1 MRILFNYQHDHPHR
15 YEIELDDLNWADIVS
30 ALIRHGI
37 GTALAYIDDNNEV
50 VCHPPTDKE
59 IEGKGLIVLVK
70 SSETPD
76 VEVVKEALS
85 HYRDFINK
93 WHNLQKQAT
102 QEDSNVSKA
111 ADQP

>member
-1 MRILFNYQHDHPHR
+1 MSLAHPEPTNERTQH
-15 YEIELDDLNWADIVS
+15 LLIVTNV
-30 ALIRHGI
+30 I
-37 GTALAYIDDNNEV
+37 GACTSR
-50 VCHPPTDKE
+50 HPPTDKE